1 MRSKYSCL
9 KFMGQVNRVC
19 RYLNSGY
26 CIAVYIGASV
36 VYKAGGEGGGGCG
49 VVVVGPGG
57 PFFRKIN
64 TFT

>member
-1 MRSKYSCL
+1 M
-9 KFMGQVNRVC
+9 C
-19 RYLNSGY
+19 RHLNSGY

-36 VYKAGGEGGGGCG
+36 VYKAGGAGGGGCG

-64 TFT
+64 TLT